1 VPDDDADETLPPP
14 PSEGVRILGAEE
26 AQAAAGAGAD
36 RPAPEEPRPRPAP
49 PEDVR
54 PAARFPLPVD
64 RDADFDMPS
73 PRATPAPPAAGES
86 SGGIPLP
93 HWTEPPT
100 GEVPQLGGDEG
111 DDSVFSDDDLWS
123 SGSTPRF
130 RSDAG
135 DWSGT
140 DFGDDPLHDDTT
152 ALGALVDTP
161 AVDEDEDFAAEVAA
175 RRAPSRRGRPRAS
188 RSATTRP
195 TAEAGSAAS
204 ATAYGTPPRASR
216 PSTARDDLPTRVIT
230 GLVLAA
236 IGLLAFAIGRAA
248 TAVLVTV
255 IVAAA
260 AFELYEGLRRAGF
273 QPATLIGLLGAASM
287 VGIAYNYGE
296 RAFPLV
302 SAVVVGF
309 TLFWYLAKVVH
320 ARPMVNAAVT
330 LFGFMY
336 VGVLGGFAG
345 LLLAYPDGVGMVIG
359 LVLCAVAYDIVGYF
373 VGSRMGRRPL
383 APDVSPNKTVE
394 GLVAGMAASV
404 FMGAIVAEILGLHPW
419 DAFSNGI
426 LLGLVVAVFAPL
438 GDLCE
443 SMLKRDVGLKDFG
456 ALLPGHGGVLDRFDA
471 MLFCLPAVYYLVVAR
486 GII

>member
-1 VPDDDADETLPPP
+1 
-14 PSEGVRILGAEE
+14 
-26 AQAAAGAGAD
+26 
-36 RPAPEEPRPRPAP
+36 
-49 PEDVR
+49 
-54 PAARFPLPVD
+54 
-64 RDADFDMPS
+64 
-73 PRATPAPPAAGES
+73 
-86 SGGIPLP
+86 
-93 HWTEPPT
+93 
-100 GEVPQLGGDEG
+100 VPQLGT
-111 DDSVFSDDDLWS
+111 DDDAVFSDDDLWS
-123 SGSTPRF
+123 TGSTPRF

-140 DFGDDPLHDDTT
+140 DFGDDPLHDDST

-161 AVDEDEDFAAEVAA
+161 DVDEEEVFAAEVAA
-175 RRAPSRRGRPRAS
+175 RRAPSRRGRPRAA
-188 RSATTRP
+188 RGTATRRG
-195 TAEAGSAAS
+195 AEAGAAAAS
-204 ATAYGTPPRASR
+204 ATSYGTPPRAGA
-216 PSTARDDLPTRVIT
+216 PTASRDDLPTRVIT

-236 IGLLAFAIGRAA
+236 IGLLAFALGRAA

-302 SAVVVGF
+302 TAVVVGF

-330 LFGFMY
+330 LFGFTY

-345 LLLAYPDGVGMVIG
+345 LLLAYPDGVGMIIG
-359 LVLCAVAYDIVGYF
+359 LVLCAVAYDVVGYF

-394 GLVAGMAASV
+394 GLVAGMVASV
-404 FMGAIVAEILGLHPW
+404 FMGAIVAEIVGLHPW